1 MSARAF
7 LGRCGHT
14 WHTPTKK
21 QSSDGV
27 ADAMVHGNTDGH
39 PYFWSGK
46 KTHTQPISD
55 IIIEFCMAN
64 QYASISCVRVHET
77 EIPNIIGCIKLLRAQ
92 KEKIST
98 LVFESTNIST
108 ENCVS
113 KRYACTGNSNF
124 QMLWKFCLLD
134 TFMNHK
140 YIKQN
145 ASFASV
151 KKYHLLNLETVLR
164 MGSHLDTTNLEY

>member
-1 MSARAF
+1 MR
-7 LGRCGHT
+7 
-14 WHTPTKK
+14 
-21 QSSDGV
+21 
-27 ADAMVHGNTDGH
+27 MVHGNTDGH

-64 QYASISCVRVHET
+64 QYPSISCVRVHET

-124 QMLWKFCLLD
+124 QMFCKFCLLD

-140 YIKQN
+140 YITQN

-151 KKYHLLNLETVLR
+151 KKYHLLNL
-164 MGSHLDTTNLEY
+164 